1 MKRLLFL
8 VLWLPLLLAACTA
21 NTPEGVA
28 RAYLSALAQ
37 SQFGR
42 ASQIVTPEARSVL
55 LSIQTSYLKLS
66 PQEQEK
72 FRLRD
77 WRIDQIQVN
86 GDSAEVD
93 FSYAA
98 HPKGKDR
105 FQAHLW
111 LLKEKGVWQV
121 DLKPPL

>member
-1 MKRLLFL
+1 LKRLVL
-8 VLWLPLLLAACTA
+8 VLLPLVLAACTP
-21 NTPEGVA
+21 NTPDGIA
-28 RAYLSALAQ
+28 KAYLSALAE
-37 SQFGR
+37 SQFDR

-55 LSIQTSYLKLS
+55 LSIQSSYLKLS

-77 WRIDQIQVN
+77 WRIDKMQVN

-98 HPKGKDR
+98 HPEGKDR
-105 FQAHLW
+105 IQAHLW
-111 LLKEKGVWQV
+111 LLRENGVWLV